1 MYLEIVTPEFTVFK
15 GEVQS
20 VSVPGLSGDFEMLN
34 NHAPIVS
41 TLKEGYVK
49 IPEQTDLSE
58 DQKQYFERKD
68 KGYWYPVFSGAIEL
82 NANKVIVLV
91 DA

>member
-41 TLKEGYVK
+41 TLKEGYIK
-49 IPEQTDLSE
+49 ISNQTNLSE
-58 DQKQYFERKD
+58 EQKLHFELKD
-68 KGYWYPVFSGAIEL
+68 DNYCYPVLSGAIEL
-82 NANKVIVLV
+82 NANKVMVLV

>member
-41 TLKEGYVK
+41 TLKEGYIK
-49 IPEQTDLSE
+49 ISDQTNLSE
-58 DQKQYFERKD
+58 EQKPHFELKD
-68 KGYWYPVFSGAIEL
+68 NSYYYPVLSGAIEL
-82 NANKVIVLV
+82 NANKVMVLV

>member
-41 TLKEGYVK
+41 TLKEGYIK
-49 IPEQTDLSE
+49 ISDQTNLSE
-58 DQKQYFERKD
+58 EQKPHFELKD
-68 KGYWYPVFSGAIEL
+68 NSYCYPVLSGAIEL
-82 NANKVIVLV
+82 NANKVMVLV